1 MNYYT
6 LVHTIFILINHRIE
20 IQYIQKI
27 YTLLLKEKC
36 DSIYPTTKGKMVC
49 PYNDQ
54 NVCLQTEN

>member
-6 LVHTIFILINHRIE
+6 LVHTIFILTNHRIE

-36 DSIYPTTKGKMVC
+36 DSIYPTTKGKM
-49 PYNDQ
+49 
-54 NVCLQTEN
+54 